1 MPTTRAPS
9 GQLQLSEASMRGQEL
24 WEELGFGLVFE
35 LGVGEEGEPN
45 WLACAMQM
53 SPQWDKVAGKPHQ

>member
-1 MPTTRAPS
+1 
-9 GQLQLSEASMRGQEL
+9 MRGQEL
-24 WEELGFGLVFE
+24 WEELGFGLVLE
-35 LGVGEEGEPN
+35 LGVGVGEEGEPN